1 MTAKPISYRLR
12 RALFILGFTLPT
24 FVLFSVITA
33 YPMLRGLYISF
44 FKWSGYSGNMTFIG
58 LDNYKRLL
66 KDDII
71 GTAVYN
77 DYFLVFWK
85 VVLILAV
92 ATFLAVA
99 LTRMN
104 LRRTALFRVVL
115 FFPNLISVVVI
126 GVLWRYI
133 YNPSDI
139 GFLNAFLSLF
149 AGDPVKTVWL
159 GQENTAMW
167 SILAPA
173 VWAGIGFYM
182 ILLMA
187 AIMNIPESL
196 YEAAGI
202 DGASRWH
209 QFKHITIPLI
219 WEQLKVS
226 IIHIVITTLNGSFI
240 IIFLMTEGG
249 PDNSTQVMG
258 SYLYQ
263 IGFQQYHM
271 GYASAIGV
279 LILALTLVTSLILNR
294 LLRRETIQM

>member
-1 MTAKPISYRLR
+1 MTAKPTSYRLKR
-12 RALFILGFTLPT
+12 TLFILGFILPT
-24 FVLFSVITA
+24 FVLFSVITL

-58 LDNYKRLL
+58 FDNYTRMF
-66 KDDII
+66 KDEII
-71 GTAVYN
+71 GTAIFN
-77 DYFLVFWK
+77 DFFLVFWK
-85 VVLILAV
+85 VVLILAI

-104 LRRTALFRVVL
+104 IKRTGLFRVIL

-139 GFLNAFLSLF
+139 GFLNSFLSLF
-149 AGDPVKTVWL
+149 TSEPVTTVWL
-159 GQENTAMW
+159 GQANTAMW

-196 YEAAGI
+196 YEASNI

-219 WEQLKVS
+219 WEQMKVS

-279 LILALTLVTSLILNR
+279 LILVLTLITSIILNR
-294 LLRRETIQM
+294 LLKRETIQM

>member
-1 MTAKPISYRLR
+1 MG
-12 RALFILGFTLPT
+12 FILPTLI
-24 FVLFSVITA
+24 LFSVITA
-33 YPMLRGLYISF
+33 YPMIRGLYISF
-44 FKWSGYSGNMTFIG
+44 FKWSGYSGNMDFIG
-58 LDNYKRLL
+58 IQNYKRMFQ
-66 KDDII
+66 DSII
-71 GTAVYN
+71 GTAIYN
-77 DYFLVFWK
+77 DFFLVFWK
-85 VVLILAV
+85 VILILTI

-99 LTRMN
+99 LTRMSVK
-104 LRRTALFRVVL
+104 RTGLFRVIL

-149 AGDPVKTVWL
+149 TSEPVTTVWL
-159 GQENTAMW
+159 GQTNTAMW

-196 YEAAGI
+196 YEASNI

-209 QFKHITIPLI
+209 QFRHITIPLI
-219 WEQLKVS
+219 WEQMKVS

-263 IGFQQYHM
+263 IGFKQYHM

-279 LILALTLVTSLILNR
+279 LILVLTLITSLILNR
-294 LLRRETIQM
+294 LLKRDTIQM

>member
-1 MTAKPISYRLR
+1 MTAAPTSYRLK
-12 RALFILGFTLPT
+12 RALFILSFIVPT
-24 FVLFSVITA
+24 FLLFAALTA
-33 YPMLRGLYISF
+33 YPLVRGLYISF
-44 FKWSGYSGNMTFIG
+44 FKWSGYSGDMAFIG
-58 LDNYKRLL
+58 FDNYVRLF

-71 GTAVYN
+71 GTAIFN
-77 DYFLVFWK
+77 DFFLVFWK
-85 VVLILAV
+85 VALIMLM
-92 ATFLAVA
+92 ATILAVA

-104 LRRTALFRVVL
+104 IKRTGLFRIIL

-149 AGDPVKTVWL
+149 ASEPVKTVWL
-159 GQENTAMW
+159 GSESTAMW

-196 YEAAGI
+196 YEASNI

-219 WEQLKVS
+219 WEQMKVS

-240 IIFLMTEGG
+240 IVWLMTEGG

-263 IGFQQYHM
+263 IGFKQYHM

-279 LILALTLVTSLILNR
+279 LILVLTLVTSLILNR
-294 LLRRETIQM
+294 LMKRDTIQM

>member
-1 MTAKPISYRLR
+1 MSVVSTSYRLR
-12 RALFILGFTLPT
+12 RALFILAFTLPT
-24 FVLFSVITA
+24 FILFSLITA
-33 YPMLRGLYISF
+33 YPLLRGLYISF
-44 FKWSGYSGNMTFIG
+44 FEWSGYSGDMAFIG
-58 LDNYKRLL
+58 IDNYKRLFQ
-66 KDDII
+66 DDII
-71 GTAVYN
+71 RTAINN
-77 DYFLVFWK
+77 DYFLVLWK
-85 VVLILAV
+85 VVFIIAI
-92 ATFLAVA
+92 ATFIAVA

-104 LRRTALFRVVL
+104 IKRTGIFRVIL
-115 FFPNLISVVVI
+115 FFPNLISVVVV

-149 AGDPVKTVWL
+149 TSEPVKTVWL

-182 ILLMA
+182 ILLIA
-187 AIMNIPESL
+187 AILNIPESL
-196 YEAAGI
+196 YEASNI
-202 DGASRWH
+202 DGASRLQ

-219 WEQLKVS
+219 WEQMKVS

-258 SYLYQ
+258 SYLFQ

-279 LILALTLVTSLILNR
+279 LILTLTLITSLILNR
-294 LLRRETIQM
+294 LLKRETIEM

>member
-1 MTAKPISYRLR
+1 MSAKSTSHRLR
-12 RALFILGFTLPT
+12 RALFILAFLLPA
-24 FVLFSVITA
+24 FILFSVITA
-33 YPMLRGLYISF
+33 YPLLRGLYISF
-44 FKWSGYSGNMTFIG
+44 FKWSGYSGDMTFIG
-58 LDNYKRLL
+58 LDNYKRLFT
-66 KDDII
+66 DDII
-71 GTAVYN
+71 GTAIFN
-77 DYFLVFWK
+77 DYFLVLWK
-85 VVLILAV
+85 VVFIIAI

-99 LTRMN
+99 LTRMSIK
-104 LRRTALFRVVL
+104 RTGLFRVIL
-115 FFPNLISVVVI
+115 FFPNLISVVVV

-149 AGDPVKTVWL
+149 ASEPVKTVWL

-187 AIMNIPESL
+187 AILNIPESL
-196 YEAAGI
+196 YEASNI
-202 DGASRWH
+202 DGASRMH
-209 QFKHITIPLI
+209 QFKHITVPLI
-219 WEQLKVS
+219 WEQMKVS

-271 GYASAIGV
+271 GYASAIGA
-279 LILALTLVTSLILNR
+279 LILTLTLITSLILNR
-294 LLRRETIQM
+294 LLKRETIEM

>member
-1 MTAKPISYRLR
+1 MTGHTQQLKRT
-12 RALFILGFTLPT
+12 LFILAFTVPT
-24 FVLFSVITA
+24 LVLFGIFTA
-33 YPMLRGLYISF
+33 YPLLRGLYISF
-44 FKWSGYSGNMTFIG
+44 FKWSGYSGNMEFIG
-58 LDNYKRLL
+58 IDNYKRMFQ
-66 KDDII
+66 DDIV
-71 GTAVYN
+71 GTAIYN

-85 VVLILAV
+85 VILILLI

-104 LRRTALFRVVL
+104 IKRTGVFRVIL

-133 YNPSDI
+133 YNPTDI
-139 GFLNAFLSLF
+139 GFLNAFLSIF
-149 AGDPVKTVWL
+149 TSEPVKTVWL
-159 GQENTAMW
+159 GQTDTAMW
-167 SILAPA
+167 AILAPA

-196 YEAAGI
+196 YEASNI
-202 DGASRWH
+202 DGATRWH

-226 IIHIVITTLNGSFI
+226 LIHIVITTLNGSFI
-240 IIFLMTEGG
+240 IVWLMTEGG

-258 SYLYQ
+258 TYLYQ
-263 IGFQQYHM
+263 MGFKQYHM
-271 GYASAIGV
+271 GYASAIGA
-279 LILALTLVTSLILNR
+279 LILVLTLVTSLILNR
-294 LLRRETIQM
+294 VMKRDIIQM

>member
-1 MTAKPISYRLR
+1 MTAKPTSYRLR
-12 RALFILGFTLPT
+12 RALFILGFILPT
-24 FVLFSVITA
+24 FILFCFLTA
-33 YPMLRGLYISF
+33 YPLLKGLYISF
-44 FKWSGYSGNMTFIG
+44 FKWSGYSGDMTFIG
-58 LDNYKRLL
+58 IDNYKRLFQ
-66 KDDII
+66 DEII
-71 GTAVYN
+71 GTTIFN
-77 DYFLVFWK
+77 DYFLVIGK
-85 VVLILAV
+85 VVLILII

-99 LTRMN
+99 LTRLN
-104 LRRTALFRVVL
+104 IKRSGLFRIIL

-149 AGDPVKTVWL
+149 SSDPVTTVWL
-159 GQENTAMW
+159 GQTNTAMW

-196 YEAAGI
+196 YEASNI

-219 WEQLKVS
+219 WEQMKVS

-240 IIFLMTEGG
+240 IIWLMTEGG

-263 IGFQQYHM
+263 IGFKQYHM

-279 LILALTLVTSLILNR
+279 LILVLTLTTSIILNR
-294 LLRRETIQM
+294 LMKRETVQM